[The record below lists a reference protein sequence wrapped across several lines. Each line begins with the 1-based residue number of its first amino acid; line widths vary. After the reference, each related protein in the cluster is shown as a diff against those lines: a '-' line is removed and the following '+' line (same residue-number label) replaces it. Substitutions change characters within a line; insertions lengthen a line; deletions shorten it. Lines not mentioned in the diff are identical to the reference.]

1 MGSLARPWNA
11 IPEPP
16 PDAFQRALKEGLP
29 AADIWF
35 DMTTIRTTCPR
46 CGEVDMGPESILLSV
61 KDEGSEGTY
70 CFVCPVC
77 REEVEKQ
84 ADRKIVALLVSA
96 GVPVAGSPAAE
107 AAPHAAISDA
117 AAESA
122 SGTESDPPPLTL
134 DDLIQF
140 HFMLQDDDALERFF
154 TPH

>member
-1 MGSLARPWNA
+1 
-11 IPEPP
+11 
-16 PDAFQRALKEGLP
+16 
-29 AADIWF
+29 
-35 DMTTIRTTCPR
+35 
-46 CGEVDMGPESILLSV
+46 MGPQSILLSV

-77 REEVEKQ
+77 REDVEKQ

-107 AAPHAAISDA
+107 APSQPVAFEQS
-117 AAESA
+117 ESL
-122 SGTESDPPPLTL
+122 GEDDYPPLTL

-140 HFMLQDDDALERFF
+140 HFMLQDDGALEQFF

>member
-1 MGSLARPWNA
+1 
-11 IPEPP
+11 
-16 PDAFQRALKEGLP
+16 
-29 AADIWF
+29 
-35 DMTTIRTTCPR
+35 
-46 CGEVDMGPESILLSV
+46 MGPESILLSV

-77 REEVEKQ
+77 REDVEKQ

-107 AAPHAAISDA
+107 APTHPSTFENEFVAGSEP
-117 AAESA
+117 ES
-122 SGTESDPPPLTL
+122 ESESEPESEDDYPPLTL

-140 HFMLQDDDALERFF
+140 HFMLQDDGALEKFF